1 MNLSSAF
8 NRYLA
13 IPVVH
18 MLCEQKTSSTEY
30 QSIIVRLFYNFHHE
44 IILSSYP
51 LSNEKSSLLPLI
63 YHHYFYD
70 SSGHHLEAK
79 IVITQIEDMRGK
91 RETNSLTLLV
101 TYLFLFIDVIQLYR
115 TGSFSWENPSGR
127 AKASIIGQQ
136 HLRRKNSNLIEY
148 VKKKLLA
155 GFEDMLGHLVGW
167 KIDHILCILK
177 TIKNEDTFTAGLQK
191 PSIFVKKSDQ
201 EFL

>member
-148 VKKKLLA
+148 VKRKLWLDLKICLDTWQA
-155 GFEDMLGHLVGW
+155 G
-167 KIDHILCILK
+167 KSI
-177 TIKNEDTFTAGLQK
+177 TFYAY
-191 PSIFVKKSDQ
+191 
-201 EFL
+201 